1 VTESA
6 ALASRH
12 GHSKPP
18 VEAPELYDMAVRF
31 PHVAALLGTD
41 FSTLDTLQ
49 FATVVPSALHTSSS
63 CSHLMIE
70 LSGGERCFS
79 VQGVGEQINNVSL
92 RRDREILR
100 TIAQGAVDSKLGARP
115 VGEKAQVLLRQ
126 RLQKRVT
133 FDHST
138 GEPAGLK
145 VKSTVLSCD
154 ELGGLGM
161 GIVRG
166 LPARVQQQGSAQQA
180 AGAVPAG
187 TSCTET
193 AARQVPSP
201 HSNASAATVTAAGQ
215 RAAVADTSSG
225 LSSPFSAAAAA
236 AAGHRAAAGRMGLS
250 SSSAAAS
257 VAAGQGAVAGL
268 MRRGSISTRAAAPD
282 AAGHRVAGREGR
294 RGSGEECSRSHAAAS
309 AAAGQRVDAGL
320 VLGGSSSTSAA
331 TTGAAGQPGSNP
343 AAAAA
348 TQHGAAAQHVSGPA
362 PDQRQSRMQYRQ
374 QTVVPSSYQQGSTP
388 AALAQVPG
396 PLSLGG
402 TAQHQ
407 HSSDVFS
414 TGSIHVLSEAVAE
427 AAANTGTPCAA
438 TAHNSLQ
445 DRQGRR
451 AAARSMPA
459 TATTE
464 HMAVTAPPLDST
476 AGTPRKRKHPEA
488 SVLAEDEERGGKL
501 RCRKGGVPTGRGMA
515 AAGGY
520 EAVGLAATAAGGK
533 GGPSASNPAH
543 VDASGTAVAASSVA
557 PDPPAQAAAACSP
570 AIVELAQ
577 VTRRSAQ
584 KLYVE
589 GGGIALADVAGGAGS
604 APTPSN
610 TVDGAAESP
619 TGSAVRKPVVRV
631 PGPGGRQRTR
641 QQQASAH
648 PADSGTAAGI
658 AAYAGSVA
666 MLETPAEASAGSF
679 SMAAAEAGF
688 VGQASAALTS
698 TTAAAASAAGQLVSS
713 LGITSP
719 SAAAGTHAAA
729 AAAGHLQLQ
738 HAAAGPASDAST
750 GLNRA
755 SRTAAAGSAEPPAEA
770 PAACL
775 DAAQA
780 VHPPS
785 DVLGPPGI
793 VVCG

>member
-1 VTESA
+1 
-6 ALASRH
+6 
-12 GHSKPP
+12 
-18 VEAPELYDMAVRF
+18 M
-31 PHVAALLGTD
+31 
-41 FSTLDTLQ
+41 
-49 FATVVPSALHTSSS
+49 
-63 CSHLMIE
+63 
-70 LSGGERCFS
+70 
-79 VQGVGEQINNVSL
+79 
-92 RRDREILR
+92 
-100 TIAQGAVDSKLGARP
+100 
-115 VGEKAQVLLRQ
+115 
-126 RLQKRVT
+126 
-133 FDHST
+133 
-138 GEPAGLK
+138 
-145 VKSTVLSCD
+145 
-154 ELGGLGM
+154 
-161 GIVRG
+161 
-166 LPARVQQQGSAQQA
+166 
-180 AGAVPAG
+180 
-187 TSCTET
+187 
-193 AARQVPSP
+193 
-201 HSNASAATVTAAGQ
+201 
-215 RAAVADTSSG
+215 
-225 LSSPFSAAAAA
+225 
-236 AAGHRAAAGRMGLS
+236 
-250 SSSAAAS
+250 
-257 VAAGQGAVAGL
+257 
-268 MRRGSISTRAAAPD
+268 
-282 AAGHRVAGREGR
+282 
-294 RGSGEECSRSHAAAS
+294 
-309 AAAGQRVDAGL
+309 
-320 VLGGSSSTSAA
+320 
-331 TTGAAGQPGSNP
+331 
-343 AAAAA
+343 
-348 TQHGAAAQHVSGPA
+348 
-362 PDQRQSRMQYRQ
+362 
-374 QTVVPSSYQQGSTP
+374 PSSYQQGSTP

-445 DRQGRR
+445 DRPGRR

-501 RCRKGGVPTGRGMA
+501 RCRKGGVPAGRGMA

-520 EAVGLAATAAGGK
+520 EAVGSAAAAAGGK
-533 GGPSASNPAH
+533 GGPSASTPAH
-543 VDASGTAVAASSVA
+543 VDASGTAAAASSVA

-570 AIVELAQ
+570 ANVEPAQ

-584 KLYVE
+584 QLYAE

-604 APTPSN
+604 TPTPSN

-666 MLETPAEASAGSF
+666 MLETAAEASAGLF
-679 SMAAAEAGF
+679 SMPAAEAGF

-719 SAAAGTHAAA
+719 SAAAGAHAAAAAAA
-729 AAAGHLQLQ
+729 AAAGHLQRQ

-755 SRTAAAGSAEPPAEA
+755 SRTSAAGSAEPPAEA

-780 VHPPS
+780 VPRAMQQQLPS
-785 DVLGPPGI
+785 DKVGVVAAAEAAAGIPSAASNTGLTLLSGVPGGERALAQHLI
-793 VVCG
+793 Y